1 MDITT
6 SPFAHLAPG
15 VLPSAGWAATPG
27 AQEPAQDAAAWF
39 QGDAGGARITL
50 STALPHATDV
60 AALAQRVL
68 VHLTA

>member
-1 MDITT
+1 MDIST

-15 VLPSAGWAATPG
+15 ALPLGGWAATPG
-27 AQEPAQDAAAWF
+27 AHEPAQDAAAWF

-50 STALPHATDV
+50 SAAQAHAADV
-60 AALAQRVL
+60 ATLAQRVL